1 MSTNI
6 DNMVPTSTRLIRR
19 QGDRSLPDAW
29 LQLLIEQG
37 ARQYGYEPVTQL
49 EHALQCA
56 MLAEQ
61 AGEPAALVIAALFH
75 DIGHLVDE
83 SDVTRLERG
92 LDDRHEMRAVAALRR
107 CFTGDV
113 CGPVA
118 LHVAAKRFLCAT
130 EPGYLEQLS
139 SASRQSLAVQ
149 GGVMNAAEAA
159 RFRRTRYAQAA
170 IRLRGYDDCA
180 KMVDC
185 STPPPLHFTRY
196 WRMTFDGTSV
206 AQR

>member
-1 MSTNI
+1 MSTDTI
-6 DNMVPTSTRLIRR
+6 SPGIRIIRR
-19 QGDRSLPDAW
+19 RGDRSAPDNM
-29 LQLLIEQG
+29 LRLLIDRG

-56 MLAEQ
+56 MLAER
-61 AGEPAALVIAALFH
+61 AAEPVALVIAALFH

-83 SDVTRLERG
+83 ADVTRLEAGR
-92 LDDRHEMRAVAALRR
+92 DDRHEMRGVAALRR
-107 CFTGDV
+107 CFTSDV

-149 GGVMNAAEAA
+149 GGAMRADEVA
-159 RFRRTRYAQAA
+159 RFRGSRYARAA
-170 IRLRGYDDCA
+170 IRLRSYDDRA
-180 KMVDC
+180 KLVSC
-185 STPPPLHFTRY
+185 TTPTPEHFARY
-196 WRMTFDGTSV
+196 WQGYV
-206 AQR
+206 E